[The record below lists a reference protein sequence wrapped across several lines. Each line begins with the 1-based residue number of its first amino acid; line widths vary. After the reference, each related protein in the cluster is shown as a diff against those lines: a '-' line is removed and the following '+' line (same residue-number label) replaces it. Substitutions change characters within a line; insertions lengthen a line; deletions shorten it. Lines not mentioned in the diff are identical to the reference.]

1 MNQEEKLKEFSTIL
15 IEETDTFYKWSEG
28 VIRISG
34 DILELIAHK
43 VEEKCGRSSLLESG
57 SHKPGRDQEVYGES
71 VSSKSSKLEDNN
83 FKISSYRLTT
93 CENIEDFI
101 YEIKK
106 RDESFTKYLVCLT
119 EVLENKHIVRWG
131 FIDKSKTDISNVD
144 WNYVY
149 GKSGR
154 KSKLQS
160 SDGKFNIHFSMSNQ
174 LWINLTID
182 DFDTICTY
190 EYDLKKWNVT
200 K

>member
-28 VIRISG
+28 RVRIKG
-34 DILELIAHK
+34 EVLELIAHK
-43 VEEKCGRSSLLESG
+43 VEEKCGRSSLLEYG

-93 CENIEDFI
+93 CETTEDFI

-190 EYDLKKWNVT
+190 EYDLKK
-200 K
+200 

>member
-15 IEETDTFYKWSEG
+15 IEETDRFYQWSEG
-28 VIRISG
+28 FSRIKG
-34 DILELIAHK
+34 ENLELIAHK
-43 VEEKCGRSSLLESG
+43 VEKRCGRNSLLEYG
-57 SHKPGRDQEVYGES
+57 SHKPGKDQEVYGES
-71 VSSKSSKLEDNN
+71 VSSKSAKLEDNN

-93 CENIEDFI
+93 CETIEDFI

-106 RDESFTKYLVCLT
+106 RDKSFTKYLVCLT
-119 EVLENKHIVRWG
+119 EVIEKKHIVRWG
-131 FIDKSKTDISNVD
+131 FIDKSKTDISNVE

-160 SDGKFNIHFSMSNQ
+160 NDEKFNIHFSMSNQ

-182 DFDTICTY
+182 DFDIICTY
-190 EYDLKKWNVT
+190 EYDLNK
-200 K
+200 

>member
-28 VIRISG
+28 IIRIS
-34 DILELIAHK
+34 DKILELIAHK
-43 VEEKCGRSSLLESG
+43 VEVRCGRSSLWESG
-57 SHKPGRDQEVYGES
+57 SHKPGRDQEIFGKS
-71 VSSKSSKLEDNN
+71 VSSKSSKLEDGN

-93 CENIEDFI
+93 CESIDDFI

-190 EYDLKKWNVT
+190 EYDLKK
-200 K
+200 

>member
-1 MNQEEKLKEFSTIL
+1 
-15 IEETDTFYKWSEG
+15 
-28 VIRISG
+28 
-34 DILELIAHK
+34 
-43 VEEKCGRSSLLESG
+43 
-57 SHKPGRDQEVYGES
+57 
-71 VSSKSSKLEDNN
+71 
-83 FKISSYRLTT
+83 
-93 CENIEDFI
+93 
-101 YEIKK
+101 
-106 RDESFTKYLVCLT
+106 
-119 EVLENKHIVRWG
+119 VLENKHIVRWG

-190 EYDLKKWNVT
+190 EYDLKK
-200 K
+200 

>member
-43 VEEKCGRSSLLESG
+43 VEKKCGRSSLLESG

-190 EYDLKKWNVT
+190 EYDLKK
-200 K
+200 

>member
-43 VEEKCGRSSLLESG
+43 VEKKCGRSSLLESG
-57 SHKPGRDQEVYGES
+57 SHKPGKDQEVYGES
-71 VSSKSSKLEDNN
+71 VSSKSAKLEGND

-93 CENIEDFI
+93 CETIEDFI

-131 FIDKSKTDISNVD
+131 FIDKSKTDISGLE
-144 WNYVY
+144 WKYKY
-149 GKSGR
+149 GKTGR
-154 KSKLQS
+154 ESALVTL
-160 SDGKFNIHFSMSNQ
+160 DGKYQIKFSMSNQ

-190 EYDLKKWNVT
+190 EYDLKK
-200 K
+200 

>member
-28 VIRISG
+28 RVRIKG
-34 DILELIAHK
+34 EVLELIAHK
-43 VEEKCGRSSLLESG
+43 VEEKCGRSSLLEYG

-93 CENIEDFI
+93 CETTEDFI

-119 EVLENKHIVRWG
+119 EV
-131 FIDKSKTDISNVD
+131 
-144 WNYVY
+144 
-149 GKSGR
+149 
-154 KSKLQS
+154 
-160 SDGKFNIHFSMSNQ
+160 
-174 LWINLTID
+174 
-182 DFDTICTY
+182 
-190 EYDLKKWNVT
+190 
-200 K
+200 